1 MPTKQKQPVRDSG
14 INDAADELEL
24 SEDTVRRD
32 IRRGCPHSRKNNRIL
47 LNIPE
52 YREWR
57 AEQGL
62 TGERGRPI
70 EGDSPDL
77 ERARLRK
84 ENALAAK
91 YELQVKRERAELIP
105 AEEVRQFLGEML
117 MVFRNTRVGFG
128 AAVVPHLQ
136 GRDPAEQQALIDQRE
151 EESFSNL
158 AKALADHFGG
168 TPLA

>member
-1 MPTKQKQPVRDSG
+1 MPTKQKSPVRDSS

-32 IRRGCPHSRKNNRIL
+32 IRRGCPHSRKGTKIVM
-47 LNIPE
+47 NIPE

-84 ENALAAK
+84 ENALASK
-91 YELQVKRERAELIP
+91 YELQVKREKGELVPVAEVQQWI
-105 AEEVRQFLGEML
+105 GE
-117 MVFRNTRVGFG
+117 RNTTAKNKFIGLG
-128 AAVVPHLQ
+128 ASVTPLLE
-136 GRDPAEQQALIDQRE
+136 GRDAAERQGIIDARVIE
-151 EESFSNL
+151 ILDEL
-158 AKALADHFGG
+158 AADR
-168 TPLA
+168 